1 MGLICNKQK
10 ADSKFFKHF
19 PVLSHKIMVLELPSE
34 FGYVIL
40 TGTAS
45 AFVLMY
51 KGINVGM
58 ARKKFG
64 IKYPKMYS
72 EENGGDNMFNCIQ
85 RAHQNTLEN
94 YPQFLFFLTTGG
106 LVHPV
111 LSSMAGIIYL
121 AGRIAFAKGY
131 YTGNPENRRWGS
143 FGYIGLLTL
152 LGCSIHSSLR
162 CLGIA

>member
-1 MGLICNKQK
+1 MI
-10 ADSKFFKHF
+10 FE
-19 PVLSHKIMVLELPSE
+19 VPSE

-45 AFVLMY
+45 VFVLIY

-58 ARKKFG
+58 ARKKYEV
-64 IKYPKMYS
+64 KYPVMYS
-72 EENGGDNMFNCIQ
+72 DENGGDNMFNCVQ

-94 YPQFLFFLTTGG
+94 YPQFLFFLTTAG
-106 LVHPV
+106 LSHPV
-111 LSSMAGIIYL
+111 LASLAGVIYL

-143 FGYIGLLTL
+143 FGYIGLLTM
-152 LGCSIHSSLR
+152 LGCSIHTSLKF
-162 CLGIA
+162 LGIA